1 MWSEE
6 TEGIHEYSSDNEDAD
21 DYNGNVIITDDMD
34 DDGLDTTISK
44 KWHTFLVSYKLAR
57 LHNHIEEGSENKKQ

>member
-44 KWHTFLVSYKLAR
+44 KMTYISCVV
-57 LHNHIEEGSENKKQ
+57 